1 MNVSR
6 QTKRILIL
14 DDEPDII
21 TYFEILLNDHG
32 YQTVSARDG
41 IEGLAKARTEQPDLI
56 TLDIS
61 MPKKS
66 GVRFYRELKTDPDLK
81 GIPVVVVTAVTDDA
95 GDPYAF
101 KEFIGGSDD
110 VPAPEGYV
118 PKPVERDEFLAVIEQ
133 TLAGTAECSRS

>member
-1 MNVSR
+1 MGKNKDTR
-6 QTKRILIL
+6 KILIL

-32 YQTVSARDG
+32 YETVSAQDG
-41 IEGLAKARTEQPDLI
+41 AEGLAKARSEQPDLI

-66 GVRFYRELKTDPDLK
+66 GIRFYRELKADPELK

-101 KEFIGGSDD
+101 KEFVGGCNDL
-110 VPAPEGYV
+110 PAPEGYV
-118 PKPVERDEFLAVIEQ
+118 PKPVERDDFLAVIER
-133 TLAGTAECSRS
+133 TLAGAAECSRP

>member
-1 MNVSR
+1 MNASG

-32 YQTVSARDG
+32 YETLSAQDG
-41 IEGLAKARTEQPDLI
+41 VEGLAKARSEHPDLI

-66 GVRFYRELKTDPDLK
+66 GVRFYRELKTDPVLK
-81 GIPVVVVTAVTDDA
+81 AIPVVVVTAVTDDA

-101 KEFIGGSDD
+101 KEFIRGGDD

-118 PKPVERDEFLAVIEQ
+118 PKPVERDEFLAVIER
-133 TLAGTAECSRS
+133 TLAGTVDCPRS

>member
-1 MNVSR
+1 MAENHSG
-6 QTKRILIL
+6 KRILIL

-21 TYFEILLNDHG
+21 TYFEILLHDHG
-32 YQTVSARDG
+32 YRTLSAQDG
-41 IEGLAKARTEQPDLI
+41 VDGLAKARAEHPDLI

-66 GVRFYRELKTDPDLK
+66 GVRLYCELKSDPELKT
-81 GIPVVVVTAVTDDA
+81 IPVVVVTAVTDDA

-101 KEFIGGSDD
+101 KEFLQGCAE

-118 PKPVERDEFLAVIEQ
+118 PKPVDRDELLAVIDR
-133 TLAGTAECSRS
+133 TLAGRPTCPQP

>member
-1 MNVSR
+1 MDVNR
-6 QTKRILIL
+6 QTKRIHIL

-21 TYFEILLNDHG
+21 TYFEILLTDHG

-41 IEGLAKARTEQPDLI
+41 VEGLAKARTEQPDLI

-66 GVRFYRELKTDPDLK
+66 GVRFYHELKTDPELK

-110 VPAPEGYV
+110 VPPPEGYV
-118 PKPVERDEFLAVIEQ
+118 PKPVERDEFLAVIERV
-133 TLAGTAECSRS
+133 LAGTADCLRS